1 MNVEYSNAIS
11 VDDYQYLRKSVGWR
25 EINRKQA
32 QTGLNNSMFVISAL
46 ADGKTVG
53 TARIVGD
60 GGRIMFIADVIVLP
74 EYQGNGIGRT
84 MVSKLMEYAKDSL
97 EDGDSVKLHLV
108 SAKGKESF
116 YRQFG
121 FTEIPDENSGTG
133 MTQWVSKNNEL

>member
-1 MNVEYSNAIS
+1 MNVEYLNTIS
-11 VDDYQYLRKSVGWR
+11 VDDYQYLRESAGWR
-25 EINRKQA
+25 DMNRKQA
-32 QTGLNNSMFVISAL
+32 QTGLNNSMFVISAV

-74 EYQGNGIGRT
+74 EYQGSGIGKA
-84 MVSKLMEYAKDSL
+84 MVSKLMDFARGSL
-97 EDGDSVKLHLV
+97 EDGDRVKLHLV

-121 FTEIPDENSGTG
+121 FTEIPNENSGAG
-133 MTQWVSKNNEL
+133 MTQWVTKNNKL